1 CILRS
6 SSGVS
11 GAPSTV
17 DRAVPK
23 ALMELSIAGLE
34 GVATMICNPFA
45 EGLCESVYGGT
56 DGNGAYF

>member
-1 CILRS
+1 
-6 SSGVS
+6 
-11 GAPSTV
+11 
-17 DRAVPK
+17 
-23 ALMELSIAGLE
+23 MELSIAGLE